1 MLYGTAATA
10 ALLAVAVVGDA
21 WAPTYA
27 LALAAFW
34 WLLPTPVLLVRALL
48 RGRRRAVVALTA
60 PVAVLASTWGHVL
73 VPGSPASST
82 ARSDLRV
89 ATYNATHGG
98 SVDGVLRL
106 VAADAPDVLLLQE
119 LTPRQRGAADRH
131 LAAAY
136 PYRSFG
142 PLGPQDDGDAVLS
155 RYPVLSATPLAG
167 LPDGARPADLVRLDL
182 GGRTASVLSVHLAS
196 PCLGCSASDGAR
208 NPAGGTASAGAV
220 RVAEARHLAEVV
232 QERRRAGDVVVVGGD
247 INSAELNEPLQLLV
261 AAGLTDVNAAVG
273 RMPQLT
279 RGPGP
284 GLARVDVVLVAGL
297 EPVRTWEGERGPS
310 THSPVLADLALAG
323 WGPGARMAPCRSS
336 TRT

>member
-10 ALLAVAVVGDA
+10 ALLAVAVVGDG

-34 WLLPTPVLLVRALL
+34 WLLPTPVLLARALL

-60 PVAVLASTWGHVL
+60 PVAVLAATWGHVV
-73 VPGSPASST
+73 VPGSSS
-82 ARSDLRV
+82 AQPDLRV

-98 SVDGVLRL
+98 SVDGVLQL
-106 VAADAPDVLLLQE
+106 VADDAPDVLLLQE
-119 LTPRQRGAADRH
+119 LTPRQRGAVDRH
-131 LAAAY
+131 LAATH
-136 PYRSFG
+136 PYRSFA
-142 PLGPQDDGDAVLS
+142 PLGPQDDGDAVVS
-155 RYPVLSATPLAG
+155 RYPVISATPVSG
-167 LPDGARPADLVRLDL
+167 LPVGARPTDLVRLDL
-182 GGRTASVLSVHLAS
+182 GERTASVLSVHLAS
-196 PCLGCSASDGAR
+196 PCLGCSASGDAS
-208 NPAGGTASAGAV
+208 NPAGSTASAGAV
-220 RVAEARHLAEVV
+220 RVAEARRFAEVA

-247 INSAELNEPLQLLV
+247 VNSAELNEPLQVLG

-310 THSPVLADLALAG
+310 THSPVVADLALTGAA
-323 WGPGARMAPCRSS
+323 PGARMAACRSS